1 MPDVSHLQRH
11 APLYVS
17 FSAEHAESSMR
28 KKHRRNCAREK
39 GKPPEMEQKT
49 LAILEYD
56 KIIEQLSSFATSEE
70 GKNLC
75 RKLKPD
81 TSFKKIRLWQKNTA
95 DARNRIRLKGTSLSF
110 RGVRNVGESLK
121 RLEVGASLSGAELI
135 SISGVLTVAGRAKQY
150 GKISGQD
157 TGKQHAEEET
167 EQEDSLTE
175 LFSFLEPLSQV
186 NQEIKRCLI
195 SEDEVADDAS
205 PGLFAV
211 RRKIKQTADRIHDSL
226 SGLLNSYR
234 DYLTDAVVTQRDG
247 RYCLPVKAE
256 YKSKVPGMVHDAS
269 STGLTLFIEPMLI
282 VKLNNDLRE
291 LAQEEQREVEK
302 VYESLSSQLS
312 PYCRELA
319 DDVKYL
325 RVLDMIFAKALYAAE
340 LDAAE
345 PQFSADRS
353 IDLKEARHP
362 LIAKDKVV
370 PIDLRLG
377 KEFDLLV
384 ITGPN
389 TGGKTVSLK
398 TTGLLTLMGQ
408 AGLQIP
414 AAEGSILGIFDDIYA
429 DIGDEQSI
437 EQSLST
443 FSAHMTNIV
452 HILGAADAHSLCLF
466 DELGSGTDPTEGAA
480 LAMAILNFLH
490 NMQTRTVA
498 TTHYS
503 EIKVY
508 ALQTK
513 GVENA
518 CCEFD
523 VATLRPTYRLLI
535 GVPGKSNAFAI
546 SKRIGLPD
554 YIIEDA
560 KKYIEAEDENF
571 EDVIQKLNDDRLQM
585 EKSRADIESYKAEME
600 VLRERIRK
608 KEARIDE
615 NREKI
620 LRDAKTEAQRILKEA
635 KDTADQAVRSINRL
649 KGQAGLSAGQDA
661 EAARERLRAGIRKNE
676 TGAALPQKGPA
687 RPVSPKKLQIGD
699 GVRVPKMG
707 GMTGT
712 VSTLPDKDG
721 NVFVQL
727 GIMKSKVNVRE
738 LELLQESTV
747 NGPGLSGGSGQA
759 KRGFG
764 KPAAN
769 SQMRSFS
776 PKSMS
781 VKPEVNLIGMTT
793 DEAVP
798 VMEKYLDDA
807 YLAHLQNVRV
817 VHGRGTGALKK
828 AVHARLKKLPYVESF
843 RLGEFGEGDTGVT
856 IVTFK

>member
-1 MPDVSHLQRH
+1 M
-11 APLYVS
+11 
-17 FSAEHAESSMR
+17 ES
-28 KKHRRNCAREK
+28 
-39 GKPPEMEQKT
+39 KT
-49 LAILEYD
+49 LEILEYD
-56 KIIEQLSSFATSEE
+56 KIIEQLSGFASSDA
-70 GKNLC
+70 GKDLC
-75 RKLKPD
+75 RRLKPD
-81 TSFKKIRLWQKNTA
+81 TSLRKIRAWQKNTT
-95 DARNRIRLKGTSLSF
+95 DARNRIRRKGTALSF
-110 RGVRNVGESLK
+110 RGVKDIGESLK
-121 RLEVGASLSGAELI
+121 RLQVGASLSGIELLAL
-135 SISGVLTVAGRAKQY
+135 SAVLTVTERAKQY
-150 GKISGQD
+150 GRED
-157 TGKQHAEEET
+157 TDGESTKET
-167 EQEDSLTE
+167 LDGTEAGADSLSE
-175 LFSFLEPLSQV
+175 LFEGLTPLTQV
-186 NQEIKRCLI
+186 NREIKRCI
-195 SEDEVADDAS
+195 IAEDEVADDAS
-205 PGLFAV
+205 PGLFSV

-291 LAQEEQREVEK
+291 LGQEEKREIEK
-302 VYESLSSQLS
+302 VYEMLSAALAPYTAELS
-312 PYCRELA
+312 
-319 DDVKYL
+319 DNVKL
-325 RVLDMIFAKALYAAE
+325 LKKLDMIFAKALYAE
-340 LDAAE
+340 SLEAAE
-345 PQFSADRS
+345 PQFSADRR
-353 IDLKEARHP
+353 IDLKKARHP
-362 LIAKDKVV
+362 LIARDRVV

-377 KEFDLLV
+377 DDFDLLV

-408 AGLQIP
+408 AGLHIP
-414 AAEGSILGIFDDIYA
+414 AEEGSVLGIFDDIYA

-452 HILGAADAHSLCLF
+452 HILDKADAHSLCLF

-508 ALQTK
+508 ALQTE

-560 KKYIEAEDENF
+560 KKYIQAEDENF

-585 EKSRADIESYKAEME
+585 EKNRADIEAYKAEIE
-600 VLRERIRK
+600 VLRGRIRK
-608 KEARIDE
+608 KEERIDE
-615 NREKI
+615 SREKI
-620 LRDAKTEAQRILKEA
+620 LRDAKTEAQRILKDA
-635 KDTADQAVRSINRL
+635 KDTADQTIRSLNQL
-649 KGQAGLSAGQDA
+649 AKKGGADLDKEA
-661 EAARERLRAGIRKNE
+661 EAQRERLRAGIRKND
-676 TGAALPQKGPA
+676 TGAALKLKGPA

-699 GVRVPKMG
+699 GVRVPKLG

-712 VSTLPDKDG
+712 LSTLPDKDG

-727 GIMKSKVNVRE
+727 GIMKSKVNVRD
-738 LELLQESTV
+738 LELVKESAV
-747 NGPGLSGGSGQA
+747 SGSGLSGTGRGAAGRGGSMGSA
-759 KRGFG
+759 GSSRM
-764 KPAAN
+764 
-769 SQMRSFS
+769 SSFS
-776 PKSMS
+776 PKAMS

-807 YLAHLQNVRV
+807 YLAHLNPVRV

-828 AVHARLKKLPYVESF
+828 AVHARLRKLPYVAEF